1 MSAPAPPG
9 SRDAPGGDS
18 PSRPLEELLGIMRRL
33 RDPAHGCP
41 WDIAQTFRTI
51 APYTIEEAYEVLDAI
66 ERDDREDLR
75 DELGD
80 LLLQVVFHARMAE
93 EEGAFDFDDVA
104 RAIVDKM
111 TRRHPHVFGSAP
123 EGTRDA
129 ARADTRGGPDEEIG
143 SEAGGGTGDD
153 GRPRDGAV
161 RLDAWEAEKARERA
175 ARAAR
180 LAASGN
186 APPSGRTP
194 PSALDGIASSLPAL
208 LRADKLQR
216 RAARVGFDW
225 SDAAPVRAKLE
236 EEIAEVDEA
245 LASGEADALE
255 DEIGDLLFTAVNLAR
270 HHGIDPEGALRRG
283 NAKFERRFRRVEVL
297 ANEEGAALD
306 ALDPAALDALWERAK
321 R

>member
-1 MSAPAPPG
+1 MPDP
-9 SRDAPGGDS
+9 REE
-18 PSRPLEELLGIMRRL
+18 PSPLETLIEIMRQL
-33 RDPAHGCP
+33 RDPERGCP

-111 TRRHPHVFGSAP
+111 TRRHPHVFGPAHG
-123 EGTRDA
+123 EVRNAVRDGV
-129 ARADTRGGPDEEIG
+129 RSGPG
-143 SEAGGGTGDD
+143 SKASGRTGIETGDS
-153 GRPRDGAV
+153 AE
-161 RLDAWEAEKARERA
+161 RLDAWESEKARERTA
-175 ARAAR
+175 KTAR
-180 LAASGN
+180 LAAASET
-186 APPSGRTP
+186 PSAERAP
-194 PSALDGIASSLPAL
+194 PSALDGVAASLPAL

-216 RAARVGFDW
+216 RAARVRLRLAGRRAVCER
-225 SDAAPVRAKLE
+225 SSTRRSSRSTRRSRAAMRTR
-236 EEIAEVDEA
+236 
-245 LASGEADALE
+245 SGRDRRS
-255 DEIGDLLFTAVNLAR
+255 AVHGGQPRPSPR
-270 HHGIDPEGALRRG
+270 HRPEGALRRS

-297 ANEEGAALD
+297 ANEASTALD
-306 ALDPAALDALWERAK
+306 VLDLAALDALWERAK